1 MIIKKISF
9 FAASIISLLII
20 QFLFLNNSNSQ
31 ENNSKRYSED
41 SGILSIMYHRFNENK
56 YPSTNIKMDIFDQQM
71 KSIKELGYEFY
82 DPKLFIS
89 QFGEPKKNKLR
100 EVIGNGRIVLFGLPG
115 AFTSTCS
122 KLHLPG
128 FVANADKIKA
138 KGIENIFCLSVNDPY
153 VMNGWG
159 EINNTGDKIK
169 MLSDPYLLFTK
180 AIGAEVD
187 RNAKGMGI
195 RSNRYLMVIENFTIV
210 NIHVEKETKECG
222 LTSAENLLNN
232 LI

>member
-1 MIIKKISF
+1 MKLKIKDQ
-9 FAASIISLLII
+9 LPDT
-20 QFLFLNNSNSQ
+20 
-31 ENNSKRYSED
+31 E
-41 SGILSIMYHRFNENK
+41 
-56 YPSTNIKMDIFDQQM
+56 IFQLVD
-71 KSIKELGYEFY
+71 
-82 DPKLFIS
+82 
-89 QFGEPKKNKLR
+89 GEPQKSKLR
-100 EVIGNGRIVLFGLPG
+100 EIIGNGKTVLFCLPG

-159 EINNTGDKIK
+159 EVNNIGNKIK
-169 MLSDPYLLFTK
+169 MLSDQYLLFTK
-180 AIGAEVD
+180 AIGSEVD
-187 RNAKGMGI
+187 RNSKGMGI
-195 RSNRYLMVIENFTIV
+195 RSNRYLMVIENFTII

>member
-1 MIIKKISF
+1 MKIKIKDQLPDTEIF
-9 FAASIISLLII
+9 QLI
-20 QFLFLNNSNSQ
+20 
-31 ENNSKRYSED
+31 D
-41 SGILSIMYHRFNENK
+41 
-56 YPSTNIKMDIFDQQM
+56 
-71 KSIKELGYEFY
+71 
-82 DPKLFIS
+82 
-89 QFGEPKKNKLR
+89 GEPQKSNLR
-100 EVIGNGRIVLFGLPG
+100 EIIGNGKIVLFGLPG

-128 FVANADKIKA
+128 FVANADIIKA

-187 RNAKGMGI
+187 RNTKGMGI
-195 RSNRYLMVIENFTIV
+195 RSNRYLMVIENFTIL

>member
-1 MIIKKISF
+1 MKLKIKDQIP
-9 FAASIISLLII
+9 
-20 QFLFLNNSNSQ
+20 
-31 ENNSKRYSED
+31 D
-41 SGILSIMYHRFNENK
+41 
-56 YPSTNIKMDIFDQQM
+56 TDIFQLVD
-71 KSIKELGYEFY
+71 
-82 DPKLFIS
+82 
-89 QFGEPKKNKLR
+89 GEPQKSKLR
-100 EVIGNGRIVLFGLPG
+100 EIIGDGKNVLFGLPG

-159 EINNTGDKIK
+159 EINNIGNSIK

-180 AIGAEVD
+180 TIGAEVD

-195 RSNRYLMVIENFTIV
+195 RSNRYLMVIENFTII